1 MMNPVYPLTVFVFV
15 AAIVVWFSLSTPS
28 ESPEYFVLFE
38 NALETVPMLPHQF
51 NVRRFNSS
59 PLTNSSI
66 AFDNETSIIS
76 VPPGTYVCTAY
87 SKVSAPQSNAHM
99 PGYCALIRHNPN
111 STGPIT
117 KKDVVIYGSL
127 ADAEYGQLS
136 HIQSVLKVEQTQ
148 AFMLAHQ
155 CLIPEDQQA
164 YLQVSG
170 NESITHIFASIRLVR
185 IR

>member
-1 MMNPVYPLTVFVFV
+1 MNPVYPLTVFVFV
-15 AAIVVWFSLSTPS
+15 AVIVIWFSLSTPTD
-28 ESPEYFVLFE
+28 SPEYFVLFE
-38 NALETVPMLPHQF
+38 NALETVPMVKHQF

-59 PLTNSSI
+59 PMSTSLIT
-66 AFDNETSIIS
+66 FDHKTSTIS

-87 SKVSAPQSNAHM
+87 SKVSAPMSNEHM
-99 PGYCALIRHNPN
+99 PGYCALIRHSPD

-136 HIQSVLKVEQTQ
+136 HIQSMLEVEQTQ
-148 AFMLAHQ
+148 AFQLAHQ
-155 CLIPEDQQA
+155 CLIPEGQQA

>member
-15 AAIVVWFSLSTPS
+15 AVIVVWFSLPTPTY
-28 ESPEYFVLFE
+28 SPEYFVLFE
-38 NALETVPMLPHQF
+38 NALETVTMVKHQF

-59 PLTNSSI
+59 PVSTSSI
-66 AFDNETSIIS
+66 TFDHKTNTIS

-87 SKVSAPQSNAHM
+87 SKVSAPESNVHM
-99 PGYCALIRHNPN
+99 PGYCALIRHNPD
-111 STGPIT
+111 STGAIT

-136 HIQSVLKVEQTQ
+136 HIQSVLEVEQTQ
-148 AFMLAHQ
+148 AFVLAHQ
-155 CLIPEDQQA
+155 CLIPEGQQA
-164 YLQVSG
+164 YLQMSG